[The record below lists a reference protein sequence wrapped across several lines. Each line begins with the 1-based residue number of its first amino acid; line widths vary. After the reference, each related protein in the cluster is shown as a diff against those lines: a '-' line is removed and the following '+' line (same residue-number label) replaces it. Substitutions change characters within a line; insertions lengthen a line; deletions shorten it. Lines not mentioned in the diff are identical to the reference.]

1 MMSNKMNENMP
12 ALSVEEIK
20 ALINNSPFRR
30 SSYNVDIRL
39 KGFIDGLMSY
49 IKDKNH
55 SDISEVFEAVPA
67 FQRDNDK
74 WTQAMQT
81 KFLENILMGYRT
93 TIMLYELVPATRYAV
108 YGKCFILDGLQ
119 RITAIYE
126 FMKGR
131 LTPFGMTYD
140 QLCESK
146 ILLRIGNTVVVRIY
160 AFSTE
165 IEAIEFYISMNEN
178 ITHSAADILKA
189 RNILNEQL
197 KPKGVSYDS

>member
-1 MMSNKMNENMP
+1 MISNMP
-12 ALSVEEIK
+12 ALSVVEEVKTRID
-20 ALINNSPFRR
+20 NSPFRR

-39 KGFIDGLMSY
+39 KGFIDGLMPY
-49 IKDKNH
+49 IKYKKH

-67 FQRDNDK
+67 FQRDNNK
-74 WTQAMQT
+74 WTPAMQT
-81 KFLENILMGYRT
+81 KFIENILMGYRT
-93 TIMLYELVPATRYAV
+93 TIMLYELVPASRYAV
-108 YGKCFILDGLQ
+108 YGNCFILDGLQ

-131 LTPFGMTYD
+131 VKPFGMTYD

-189 RNILNEQL
+189 KNILNKL
-197 KPKGVSYDS
+197 KGV

>member
-1 MMSNKMNENMP
+1 MISNVP
-12 ALSVEEIK
+12 ALSIVEEVK
-20 ALINNSPFRR
+20 ACIANSPFRR

-39 KGFIDGLMSY
+39 KGFIDGLMPY
-49 IKDKNH
+49 VKNKKH

-74 WTQAMQT
+74 WTPAMQA
-81 KFLENILMGYRT
+81 KFIENILMGYRT
-93 TIMLYELVPATRYAV
+93 TIMLYELVPASRYAV
-108 YGKCFILDGLQ
+108 YANCFILDGLQ
-119 RITAIYE
+119 RITAIHE

-131 LTPFGMTYD
+131 VKPFGMTYD

-146 ILLRIGNTVVVRIY
+146 ILLRIGDTVVVRIY
-160 AFSTE
+160 AFTTE

-189 RNILNEQL
+189 KNILNEQL
-197 KPKGVSYDS
+197 NSERS

>member
-1 MMSNKMNENMP
+1 MNDNMP
-12 ALSVEEIK
+12 ALNLVEEIK
-20 ALINNSPFRR
+20 ALIDSSPFKR

-39 KGFIDGLMSY
+39 KGFIDGLMLY
-49 IKDKNH
+49 IKDKDY

-74 WTQAMQT
+74 WTPAMQT
-81 KFLENILMGYRT
+81 KFIENILMGYRT
-93 TIMLYELVPATRYAV
+93 TIMLYELVPASRYAV
-108 YGKCFILDGLQ
+108 YDKCFILDGLQ

-146 ILLRIGNTVVVRIY
+146 ILLGIGETVGVRIY
-160 AFSTE
+160 AFTTE

-189 RNILNEQL
+189 KNVLNKLKGEQL
-197 KPKGVSYDS
+197 CRLNG